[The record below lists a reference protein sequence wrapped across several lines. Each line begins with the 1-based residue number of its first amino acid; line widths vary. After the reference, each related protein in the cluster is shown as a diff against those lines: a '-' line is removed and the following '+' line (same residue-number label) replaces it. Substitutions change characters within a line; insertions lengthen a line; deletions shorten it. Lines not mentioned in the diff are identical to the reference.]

1 MKIKLIVI
9 GKTDEKYLKQGLS
22 KYEDR
27 LKHYAKYEMLVIPD
41 IKKGKKQNIELQ
53 QEEEGKLI
61 LSKVQNSDHFVLLDE
76 RGKTFSSVQ
85 YAKHLEKKMVGGIS
99 SIVFVIGGPFGFSKA
114 IYDRANDKLSLSA
127 MTLSHQMIRL
137 FFVEAIYRTFTIIR
151 GEKYHNEGGGE

>member
-9 GKTDEKYLKQGLS
+9 GKTDEKYLKQGLA

-27 LKHYAKYEMLVIPD
+27 LKHYAKYEMVVIPD

-53 QEEEGKLI
+53 QEEEGRLI
-61 LSKVQNSDHFVLLDE
+61 LSKVQNSDHLVLLDE

-85 YAKHLEKKMVGGIS
+85 YARYLEKKMVGGVS
-99 SIVFVIGGPFGFSKA
+99 SIVYVIGGPFGFSKEV
-114 IYDRANDKLSLSA
+114 YDRANDKLSLSS

-137 FFVEAIYRTFTIIR
+137 FFVEAVYRTFTIIR
-151 GEKYHNEGGGE
+151 GEKYHNEGGVE